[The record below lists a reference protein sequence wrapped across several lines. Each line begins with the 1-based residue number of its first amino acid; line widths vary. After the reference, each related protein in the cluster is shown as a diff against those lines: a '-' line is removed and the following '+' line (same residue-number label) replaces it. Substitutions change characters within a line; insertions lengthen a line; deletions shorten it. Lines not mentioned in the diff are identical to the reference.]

1 MNSPHYFL
9 ARRPPRLLSA
19 MMVLAVMSVTLQIT
33 IAQQAKLPARIELE
47 DQHEKK
53 HVITFPAK
61 TITVISLADRYGRE
75 EANQW
80 AASLAAYKNR
90 AAIHGI
96 ADASG
101 TPDIMKSMIR
111 QHIQKAQPQE
121 LLIDWTGATST
132 AMGRQPKVANLII
145 VSRRGTVLHRI
156 AGAPTP
162 ANVRAFTAA
171 MDQALAR
178 EK

>member
-1 MNSPHYFL
+1 MNSPRYFL
-9 ARRPPRLLSA
+9 VRRPLRLLSA
-19 MMVLAVMSVTLQIT
+19 MMTLAVMSVTLQVSN
-33 IAQQAKLPARIELE
+33 AQQAKLPARIDLE

-61 TITVISLADRYGRE
+61 TITVISLADRHGRE

-80 AASLAAYKNR
+80 ATTLAAYKNR

-101 TPDIMKSMIR
+101 TPDFMKPMIR
-111 QHIQKAQPQE
+111 KRIQETQPQM

-132 AMGRQPKVANLII
+132 AMGHQPNVANLII
-145 VSRRGTVLHRI
+145 VSRQGTVLHRI

-162 ANVRAFTAA
+162 ANVKTFNAA

-178 EK
+178 KK